1 MSERKHYRKVR
12 RQSGSLIVTL
22 PKALAEELGIAEGQ
36 IVEFEAHQNR
46 LELIP
51 VRPADAPEKGK
62 TKYDRVLDDMMEKAD
77 LPADKLKKLHI
88 K

>member
-1 MSERKHYRKVR
+1 MPEKKYYRKVR
-12 RQSGSLIVTL
+12 TQSDSLIVTV
-22 PKALAEELGIAEGQ
+22 PKALAEELDITEGQ
-36 IVEFEAHQNR
+36 IVEFVAHPDR

-51 VRPADAPEKGK
+51 MRPADIPEKGR

>member
-12 RQSGSLIVTL
+12 RQGDSLIVTV
-22 PKALAEELGIAEGQ
+22 PKALADDLGIAEGQ
-36 IVEFEAHQNR
+36 LVEFGAHPDR

-51 VRPADAPEKGK
+51 AHTADVPEKGR
-62 TKYDRVLDDMMEKAD
+62 TKYDRVLDDMMRETD
-77 LPADKLKKLHI
+77 LSAEKLKKLHI

>member
-12 RQSGSLIVTL
+12 RQGDSLIVTV
-22 PKALAEELGIAEGQ
+22 PKELAEDLGIAGGQ
-36 IVEFEAHQNR
+36 IVEFVAHPDR

-51 VRPADAPEKGK
+51 VQPAGAPGKGR
-62 TKYDRVLDDMMEKAD
+62 TKYDRILDDMMEKAD
-77 LPADKLKKLHI
+77 LPAEKLKKLHI

>member
-1 MSERKHYRKVR
+1 MVDAHGIE
-12 RQSGSLIVTL
+12 SGQL
-22 PKALAEELGIAEGQ
+22 
-36 IVEFEAHQNR
+36 VEFVNFEDR
-46 LELIP
+46 MELIP
-51 VRPADAPEKGK
+51 VRTQHTSSKEGSK